1 MARKRRT
8 ISNAL
13 SRALADAR
21 VIASNPYLSLLR
33 PAVATVENEA
43 TAIPGLARYV
53 DHLLRLVR
61 TPSFAIDEQA
71 TNDFAQTLG
80 EAHFMALAAAHGIK
94 LAKVPEESTPTPD
107 FELLGRK
114 QPLHF
119 EVKTLSVGGGKR
131 GIQKTLQ
138 DAASATDEIDRQVD
152 AGRRVAVTTQVV
164 APYGEMTPNHSGQ
177 IHFAIDTMLEKIRSN
192 IKLGQYSRPNTFLVV
207 DLSLLQVMPGGRE
220 NLRPR
225 YPDPQTANAKVSG
238 MLWTVAFGMLDT
250 NIYEFADFEGKPNF
264 GAKLLKFGILSDP
277 ELQPIKGMLFVCHP
291 WSRPSEM
298 WGLFRAS
305 DLKNNTERQVRAALQ
320 LLVGNRW
327 NDELDINRENLRRRR

>member
-21 VIASNPYLSLLR
+21 VIAANPYLSLLR
-33 PAVATVENEA
+33 PAVATVESEA
-43 TAIPGLARYV
+43 TAIPALARYV
-53 DHLLRLVR
+53 DDLLRLVR
-61 TPSFAIDEQA
+61 MPSFAIDEQA

-94 LAKVPEESTPTPD
+94 LAKVPEESIPTPD
-107 FELLGRK
+107 FQLLGRK

-138 DAASATDEIDRQVD
+138 DAANATDEIDRQVE
-152 AGRRVAVTTQVV
+152 AGRSVAVTTQVV
-164 APYGEMTPNHSGQ
+164 VPYGEMTPNYSGQ

-225 YPDPQTANAKVSG
+225 YPDPQTADAKVSG
-238 MLWTVAFGMLDT
+238 MLWAVAFGILDT

-264 GAKLLKFGILSDP
+264 GAKLGKFGILSDP
-277 ELQPIKGMLFVCHP
+277 ELQSIKGLLFVSHP

-298 WGLFRAS
+298 WGLFRGS
-305 DLKNNTERQVRAALQ
+305 DLKNNTGRQVRAVLQ

-327 NDELDINRENLRRRR
+327 NDELDINRENLRHRR